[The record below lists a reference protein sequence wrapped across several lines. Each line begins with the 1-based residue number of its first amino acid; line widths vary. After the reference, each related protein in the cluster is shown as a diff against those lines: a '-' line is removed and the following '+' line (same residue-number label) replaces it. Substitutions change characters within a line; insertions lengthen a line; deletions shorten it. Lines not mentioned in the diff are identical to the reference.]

1 MKKKVVAK
9 FAALAVCAAVTLLTG
24 CTRRPADY
32 FPENLAAQAQSVA
45 MICPIDAARGDC
57 DVYEVTEPAQVQA
70 ICAALAQV
78 QLTGSTQYTAKT
90 EPFHTESPQFR
101 IAGVNGAAWMVTPTE
116 TGFSTDTFVYYD
128 TDRDVA
134 LILDVVQQIGTL
146 QMTIPADDVTRMV
159 VVRAADGTETRS
171 RIDDVQSAVE
181 LATSFAEVK
190 YRPIEAES
198 ATQLRV
204 FDAATSYQFYVKNR
218 DGTESVRAVTIYD
231 TRLLGDGEST
241 DEVLVQTTDGRYFAV
256 ADDSAALLQSARD
269 QAAALG
275 RTE

>member
-1 MKKKVVAK
+1 MSRIRKWCVGL
-9 FAALAVCAAVTLLTG
+9 AALLVLLTG
-24 CTRRPADY
+24 CARRPADY
-32 FPENLAAQAQSVA
+32 FPENLAEQAQSVT

-78 QLTGSTQYTAKT
+78 QLTGSTQYTAQT
-90 EPFHTESPQFR
+90 EPFRTESPQYR
-101 IAGVNGAAWMVTPTE
+101 IAGANGAAWTVTPTE
-116 TGFSTDTFVYYD
+116 TGFSTASYTYYD

-134 LILDVVQQIGTL
+134 LILDAVQQIGTL

-159 VVRAADGTETRS
+159 VVRATDGAETRS
-171 RIDDVQSAVE
+171 RIDDAKSAVE

-204 FDAATSYQFYVKNR
+204 FDAATSYQFCMKNR
-218 DGTESVRAVTIYD
+218 DGTESVRTVTIYD